1 MTSRTYSDQ
10 FTLFRVISVLGILLT
25 CLMIL
30 GGETFAVSPYA
41 SPDGPTLGSKK
52 SHDPHLRARE
62 TITSHFRIP
71 SSAHLE
77 PIFTRKILNVGF
89 ATPAVLL
96 PQIDSR
102 WPKSGSEFLKVII
115 SRALDL
121 QSGIVGLALHLTAR
135 HVGDPAKLIIRA
147 VHPSGPAARA
157 GLTHGEEIYSV
168 NGASLIGKTYQEV
181 IMVIRGK
188 IGSRVQLGLRGP
200 QGERTVT
207 LIRVS
212 ENILMEHIPQTM

>member
-1 MTSRTYSDQ
+1 MTSQTYPYP
-10 FTLFRVISVLGILLT
+10 FPLVRVLALLGLFFAYF
-25 CLMIL
+25 MIL
-30 GGETFAVSPYA
+30 GAEAFAVPTHSSPE
-41 SPDGPTLGSKK
+41 GPT
-52 SHDPHLRARE
+52 
-62 TITSHFRIP
+62 
-71 SSAHLE
+71 
-77 PIFTRKILNVGF
+77 
-89 ATPAVLL
+89 
-96 PQIDSR
+96 
-102 WPKSGSEFLKVII
+102 
-115 SRALDL
+115 LDL

-147 VHPSGPAARA
+147 VHPSGPAAQA

-207 LIRVS
+207 LLRVS